1 MDGFGTAEDGDGFR
15 DTQDA
20 KLYPVG
26 RALRAT
32 FDADNH
38 ASLSKDVT
46 ALMLD
51 LAQVPFDPHE
61 FAPVVPPPPPP
72 AAWSRL
78 GWIARLVAWRR
89 LRRP

>member
-1 MDGFGTAEDGDGFR
+1 MDGFGTAEDGDDFR
-15 DTQDA
+15 DSQDP

-51 LAQVPFDPHE
+51 LARVPFEPHE
-61 FAPVVPPPPPP
+61 FQPLPGAAPPP
-72 AAWSRL
+72 RRF
-78 GWIARLVAWRR
+78 GWLARMLAWRR
-89 LRRP
+89 RRRP

>member
-1 MDGFGTAEDGDGFR
+1 MDGFGTAEDGDEFR
-15 DTQDA
+15 DSQDP

-38 ASLSKDVT
+38 ATLSKDVT

-51 LAQVPFDPHE
+51 LARVPFEPHE
-61 FAPVVPPPPPP
+61 FTPLVQSPLPP
-72 AAWSRL
+72 AWSRL
-78 GWIARLVAWRR
+78 GWVARLLAWRR